1 MNHNL
6 KTISRISAW
15 TMFFWL
21 IAYNAYAQF
30 QPSEVIR
37 SQEKT
42 IKNGTVYYIHT
53 VREGQTFFSIC
64 KAYDANREIVER
76 ENPELDPEHLKPG
89 QAVWIPETAIQVLI
103 PYPVNRD
110 DFYEL
115 QVKKKHTVFSIARRY
130 NVDEETIYYYN
141 PWARNGIQ
149 VGQTLWIPRAETSVK
164 TGQEP
169 QDTVHYFYY
178 TLKEKDTLYSISR
191 YYGVTVADIIYHN
204 PVLREGMHPGL
215 TLMIPKPGLMMA
227 DSAAT
232 EESLMVDVWSC
243 LPEEEMVTYDVALLL
258 PFFADHIMRLSH
270 ESQDRDTLI
279 TTGPD
284 VYTQIGMSF
293 AEFYEGFLLAVDSL
307 KHTGLSVNLH
317 SYDTKRDSAKLVRIQ
332 RELLMLQPDLII
344 GPVYSEHMSM
354 VSRLAMYQD
363 INIISP
369 LSTSESLVSG
379 NERLF
384 QVVPSKEAE
393 SVALVEYLKQYETGQ
408 FILIR
413 SADSLSMNDSRRFKM
428 HMLNGLT
435 LDTIGNS
442 PRFRD
447 YILTD
452 TLMENLEKLLEKDLS
467 KEVEN
472 FVIVFSSNEAEV
484 IKLISRL
491 YVLSDKGDYPIR
503 LFGQPEWQTWQ
514 GIDLGHVH
522 QLQLTLFTPFY
533 TDFSDRQT
541 AKFLS
546 KCRNLY
552 KYEPYGISPQGYNYC
567 MLGYDIGLYFLSALK
582 KYGRNFEH
590 CLHLIN
596 NDLLLSNYR
605 FQKTEK
611 GGFENRYVNFI
622 RYNPDFT
629 IEKIRYRIP
638 EALAEQQE

>member
-1 MNHNL
+1 MN
-6 KTISRISAW
+6 RIFRTFAW
-15 TMFFWL
+15 TVFLWL
-21 IAYNAYAQF
+21 IALTVYPQF

-37 SQEKT
+37 TQEKT

-64 KAYDANREIVER
+64 RAYDANREIVER
-76 ENPELDPEHLKPG
+76 ENPGLDPEHLKPG
-89 QAVWIPETAIQVLI
+89 QAVWIPETAIQVRM

-141 PWARNGIQ
+141 PWAKNGIQ
-149 VGQTLWIPRAETSVK
+149 VGQTLWIPRAETLTK
-164 TGQEP
+164 AGQEP

-178 TLKEKDTLYSISR
+178 TLKEQDTLYSISR
-191 YYGVTVADIIYHN
+191 YYGVTVADIIYYN
-204 PVLREGMHPGL
+204 PVLREGMHPGQ
-215 TLMIPKPGLMMA
+215 TLMIPKPGLMIT
-227 DSAAT
+227 DSTVT
-232 EESLMVDVWSC
+232 EESLTVDVWSC
-243 LPEEEMVTYDVALLL
+243 LPVDEMVTYDVALLL
-258 PFFADHIMRLSH
+258 PFFADHIMGLSH
-270 ESQDRDTLI
+270 ESQEKDTLVAAG
-279 TTGPD
+279 TD

-293 AEFYEGFLLAVDSL
+293 TEFYEGFLLAVDSL
-307 KHTGLSVNLH
+307 KHTGLSIKLH
-317 SYDTKRDSAKLVRIQ
+317 LYDTERDFEKLVRIQ

-344 GPVYSEHMSM
+344 GPVYTEHMSA

-369 LSTSESLVSG
+369 LSTSKSLVNG

-393 SVALVEYLKQYETGQ
+393 NVALIEYLKQYEKTGQ

-413 SADSLSMNDSRRFKM
+413 SADSLSMNDSKHFKM
-428 HMLNGLT
+428 NMLNSMP

-447 YILTD
+447 YVLTD
-452 TLMENLEKLLEKDLS
+452 TLMENFEKLLEKILTKD
-467 KEVEN
+467 KDN
-472 FVIVFSSNEAEV
+472 FVIVFSSNEADV

-491 YVLSDKGDYPIR
+491 YVLSDKENYPIR

-514 GIDLGHVH
+514 GIDLSHVH

-533 TDFSDRQT
+533 TDFSDHQT
-541 AKFLS
+541 AGFLR
-546 KCRNLY
+546 KCRDWY

-582 KYGRNFEH
+582 KYGKNFEH
-590 CLHLIN
+590 CLHMLN
-596 NDLLLSNYR
+596 NDLLLSSYR

-611 GGFENRYVNFI
+611 GGYENRYVSFI

-629 IEKIRYRIP
+629 IEKIQYRIP
-638 EALAEQQE
+638 ATLAEQQE